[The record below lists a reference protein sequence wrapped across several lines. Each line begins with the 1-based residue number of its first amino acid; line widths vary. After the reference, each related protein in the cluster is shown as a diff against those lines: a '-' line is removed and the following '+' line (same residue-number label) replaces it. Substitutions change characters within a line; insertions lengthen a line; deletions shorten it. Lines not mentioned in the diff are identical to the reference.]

1 MTQQTQQTA
10 PVLRPAELRWT
21 DDQPFSVA
29 YGDIYHAPDGA
40 AEVSRVF
47 LAPSGL
53 GAGLGARLDQAARR
67 PGQATGSGRQA
78 LRVGELGFGSGLN
91 FIVAAQACLDAGV
104 GLHFLSFEAAPISA
118 DDFARL
124 AARRAR
130 EHALYGELQRCY
142 PPLIRGWHRRHLA
155 GGRICLSLYWGD
167 AHEGLAELRAQRA
180 RPMDAWFLDG
190 FAPDRNPDLWA
201 PALFENMAQ
210 LCTSG
215 TTVAT
220 FTSAGRVRRALQA
233 AGFNMRRV
241 DQRPHKRESLAGVFE
256 GPAARQ
262 IDQPARVIVIGA
274 GLAGASA
281 AWHLAQAGVQV
292 RVYDPQLN
300 QSGVDQ
306 PSSAPSID
314 ELQPASRVPA
324 TVLHGRLLADAGP
337 AGLLRCHA
345 YLYAAALVARFAE
358 FQATGVLQLPAPGG
372 PATGTGH
379 AADTAGLPRDRLTAI
394 HATYGNSGPWLQR
407 VDQATARR
415 LSDWPVASGGLWF
428 PDGGIVDTPG
438 LCAALLRDPLIET
451 VASAAILSEG
461 PAEQG
466 VPMVLACGIA
476 CLTAPAARYLELAAV
491 HGQLDFVS
499 LDPASATAP
508 RAPVVGNGY
517 LVPHEGQ
524 LAAGATYEY
533 QPWDPARASRQ
544 NLLQLG
550 DRPLT
555 WRRRIRGTRT
565 VSSDRTA
572 IAGQLIGAPG
582 GAGQRDVPASPAGAT
597 IYVSTGHGS
606 MGNVSSHF
614 AGALIAARICGDAP
628 PMSPAL
634 EAQLSP
640 LRFRDRQQRRGYR
653 QGARE

>member
-1 MTQQTQQTA
+1 MTSNQTD
-10 PVLRPAELRWT
+10 PVLRPAALRWT

-53 GAGLGARLDQAARR
+53 GVRLDQAARR
-67 PGQATGSGRQA
+67 SDAATGSGRQA

-91 FIVAAQACLDAGV
+91 FIVTAQACLDAGV
-104 GLHFLSFEAAPISA
+104 GLHFVSFEAAPIGPE
-118 DDFARL
+118 DFARL
-124 AARRAR
+124 ASRRAR
-130 EHALYGELQRCY
+130 EHALYAELQQGY

-155 GGRICLSLYWGD
+155 GGRICLSVYWGD
-167 AHEGLAELRAQRA
+167 AHEGLAELRALGA

-201 PALFENMAQ
+201 PALFESMAQ
-210 LCTSG
+210 LCTTG

-220 FTSAGRVRRALQA
+220 FTAAGRVRRGLQA
-233 AGFNMRRV
+233 AGFSMRRV
-241 DQRPHKRESLAGVFE
+241 DQRPHKRESLAGVFA
-256 GPAARQ
+256 GPAASGVG
-262 IDQPARVIVIGA
+262 QPAQAIVIGA

-281 AWHLAQAGVQV
+281 AWHLAQAGVRV
-292 RVYDPQLN
+292 RVYDPLLHPT
-300 QSGVDQ
+300 GAGQ
-306 PSSAPSID
+306 PQNAPSPG
-314 ELQPASRVPA
+314 ELLPASRVPA
-324 TVLHGRLLADAGP
+324 TVLHGRLLADPGP

-358 FQATGVLQLPAPGG
+358 FRASGVLQLPAPGG
-372 PATGTGH
+372 PQNDAREATASITESRRPPRGRL
-379 AADTAGLPRDRLTAI
+379 AAI
-394 HATYGNSGPWLQR
+394 YATYGNSGPWLQS
-407 VDQATARR
+407 VDQAAAQR

-438 LCAALLRDPLIET
+438 LCAALLQHPLIET
-451 VASAAILSEG
+451 VATAAVLSDR
-461 PAEQG
+461 PAERG
-466 VPMVLACGIA
+466 VPVVLACGLH
-476 CLTAPAARYLELAAV
+476 CLAAPAARYLELAAV
-491 HGQLDFVS
+491 HGQLDFVT
-499 LDPASATAP
+499 LDAPAATAP
-508 RAPVVGNGY
+508 RAPIVGNGY

-533 QPWDPARASRQ
+533 QPWDPARASQQ
-544 NLLQLG
+544 NLQQLG

-555 WRRRIRGTRT
+555 WHRRIRGTRT

-572 IAGQLIGAPG
+572 IAGRLLGEPG
-582 GAGQRDVPASPAGAT
+582 GAQPDEVSPDQAGAT
-597 IYVSTGHGS
+597 VYVSTGHGS

-640 LRFRDRQQRRGYR
+640 LRFHARQQRRGYR
-653 QGARE
+653 HGGRE